1 MFCTKMEGAFCMF
14 YERLKAICKEN
25 NTSVSA
31 MLKDLNLSTGSTG
44 HWKKGMLPKGE
55 VLAQIAEYLHTSIDY
70 LIFGEYRNNLNEEQ
84 LKLLELY
91 ESTPE
96 RAKYK
101 VLCDFENIVNQEIE
115 KFAKEKENVS

>member
-1 MFCTKMEGAFCMF
+1 MF
-14 YERLKAICKEN
+14 YERLRTICKER
-25 NTSVSA
+25 NTSVSK

-55 VLAQIAEYLHTSIDY
+55 VLAQIADYLHTSIDY
-70 LIFGEYRNNLNEEQ
+70 LIFGEYRTNLNEDQ
-84 LKLLELY
+84 LRLLELY

-101 VLCDFENIVNQEIE
+101 VLCDFETIVNLEIE
-115 KFAKEKENVS
+115 KFAVKKEAV